1 MKQKMILKY
10 YFALFSV
17 NSKWKPSLNTRCW
30 LPVYL
35 HFSKMSVRC
44 HFPIFIIRLNYLPL
58 RARFKSVFHSDYVTS
73 NEIFKFP
80 QKNWR
85 KSQKKISLNS
95 IFSLKI
101 FQTPRLL
108 FVITELQRRIQ
119 NPVKYLWWSILRK
132 TVNNF

>member
-1 MKQKMILKY
+1 MILKY

-35 HFSKMSVRC
+35 PFFQNVRC
-44 HFPIFIIRLNYLPL
+44 PFPIFIIRLNYLPL

-108 FVITELQRRIQ
+108 FVLTELQRRIQ